1 MLNKLF
7 FWNMN
12 KAEAALIRFLKDL
25 GKEVNCSITN
35 VNYGGCCV
43 YASIVSEQL
52 VRKGYGVGGVC
63 SWYGYS
69 EMDIDSA
76 RNNILR
82 DQDCRR
88 FFAQNQYIHKLWED
102 QGVNFGHVATAVFL
116 QNGRRILHDSVETVL
131 AKTTQVEFRKK
142 PIAKGFLYPNEMK
155 ALADD
160 SSEWNPDF
168 NRKQIPAMKRIIK
181 EKFNDCPASWVC

>member
-7 FWNMN
+7 Y
-12 KAEAALIRFLKDL
+12 KAEAALVRFLEDL
-25 GKEVNCSITN
+25 GKEVNSSISN

-52 VRKGYGVGGVC
+52 VRKGYGAGGFC

-76 RNNILR
+76 RSNILR
-82 DQDCRR
+82 DQDRRR
-88 FFAQNQYIHKLWED
+88 FFAQNQYIHKLWYE
-102 QGVNFGHVATAVFL
+102 QGVNFGHVATAIFL

-131 AKTTQVEFRKK
+131 VKPSQVEFRMK

-160 SSEWNPDF
+160 PSEWNPDF
-168 NRKQIPAMKRIIK
+168 NRKQIPAMRRIIE
-181 EKFNDCPASWVC
+181 EKFNGCPTSWVC